1 MLVPARTMQ
10 LFGSPMLR
18 GAVLAPADGVVS
30 RRVLAVPKVVVITAF
45 LLGLSLLSG
54 LSLWFLFP
62 VDAGVN
68 FVRNFGFAAGV
79 FAFSMALVASLKPQ
93 WSSWIAP
100 LYALAGGLFMAGLA
114 RALEVRFPGIAMQTL
129 AISAGVFLVMLALYL
144 TGLLRA
150 TPRFRLVVYVATAGI
165 AVVYLLALLLSLVG
179 LPLAWL
185 GQGGLGAALWYGFV
199 ATVAALNLVL
209 DYERID
215 SLRRSP
221 QPDYVHWYVA
231 LGLMVT
237 LVWLYISVLRLLA
250 SVRR

>member
-1 MLVPARTMQ
+1 MLVPSRSLQM
-10 LFGSPMLR
+10 FGSPMLR
-18 GAVLAPADGVVS
+18 GALSSPADP
-30 RRVLAVPKVVVITAF
+30 LAAKRPMAIPKVVSITVF

-54 LSLWFLFP
+54 LLLWFFFP
-62 VDAGVN
+62 MESGVN
-68 FVRNFGFAAGV
+68 FVRNFGFGAGV
-79 FAFSMALVASLKPQ
+79 FAFSMALIASVRPQ
-93 WSSWIAP
+93 WSSWLAP
-100 LYALAGGLFMAGLA
+100 LYSIAGGLFMAGLA

-129 AISAGVFLVMLALYL
+129 AISAGVFVVMLLLYV

-165 AVVYLLALLLSLVG
+165 AMVYLLALLLSLAG

-199 ATVAALNLVL
+199 ATIAALNLVL

-215 SLRRSP
+215 NLRRVP
-221 QPDYVHWYVA
+221 QPDYVHWYAA